1 MPKREGQYE
10 RVSEEVRKLALKAR
24 TSTGDSVIELA
35 RRRPIMLFFMRH
47 DGCPFCRESLA
58 RIAKL
63 RDQIESRGTGLVLVH
78 MSSGDHAHHLLARF
92 GLEDV
97 PAISDPRRSLYRAFG
112 LRRGSLRQVAGPALW
127 PQGVR
132 LVLRRGQSL
141 SRKGGDLF
149 QLSGLFLVF
158 QGQVVRSF
166 FHRNAGEM
174 PDFLSFAVL

>member
-1 MPKREGQYE
+1 MERRERQYE
-10 RVSEEVRKLALKAR
+10 RVSKEVRALALKVP
-24 TSTGDSVIELA
+24 TSTGESVLELA
-35 RRRPIMLFFMRH
+35 QRRPILLFFMRH

-63 RDQIESRGTGLVLVH
+63 RRQIEAGGTSLALVH
-78 MSSGDHAHHLLARF
+78 MSSRAHARRLLSRF

-127 PQGVR
+127 PSGIP

-166 FHRNAGEM
+166 FHRNAGDM
-174 PDFLSFAVL
+174 PDFLSFAGL